1 MGAGLGAEFGVARV
15 PHCEPRMFVV
25 GGGEGGGKQTQGI
38 KQKAWGGQGCAEQP
52 RVFPEHGERRGG
64 GGGGGFVPSP
74 FCFCGG
80 IRARRFDRCLP
91 LMVACTATKI
101 GVKHFLGGKMV
112 FWHNRN

>member
-1 MGAGLGAEFGVARV
+1 MQSSPGSSLNTAK
-15 PHCEPRMFVV
+15 
-25 GGGEGGGKQTQGI
+25 GEGGGGV
-38 KQKAWGGQGCAEQP
+38 GGSFRP
-52 RVFPEHGERRGG
+52 R
-64 GGGGGFVPSP
+64 